1 MGGTYG
7 SIKSAVTKAHQENL
21 SVSQIHLKYL
31 NPLPKNLGEVLLK
44 FDKILMPELNMGQL
58 LSIIRAK
65 YLVDAKGFNRIKGKP
80 FSANDIF
87 KEIKKHLEE

>member
-1 MGGTYG
+1 M
-7 SIKSAVTKAHQENL
+7 